1 MTVAIFME
9 TETHVHLLHGDDFG
23 LTIRSL
29 LGEIEEDDELEI
41 IRIDV
46 VDQFNKYS
54 TQMEDKVWEAVLEFK
69 NKREAGKQ
77 LKQQENV

>member
-1 MTVAIFME
+1 MTIAVFME
-9 TETHVHLLHGDDFG
+9 TETHIHLLHGEDLG
-23 LTIRSL
+23 LTIRGIL
-29 LGEIEEDDELEI
+29 DGIEEDDELEI

-69 NKREAGKQ
+69 KNREADKQ

>member
-1 MTVAIFME
+1 MTVAIFMD
-9 TETHVHLLHGDDFG
+9 TKTHVHLLHGEGLD
-23 LTIRSL
+23 LTIPVL
-29 LGEIEEDDELEI
+29 LDSIDEYDELEI

-69 NKREAGKQ
+69 NNREADNN
-77 LKQQENV
+77 LKQKENV

>member
-1 MTVAIFME
+1 MTVAVFME
-9 TETHVHLLHGDDFG
+9 TQTHIHLRHGEDLG

-69 NKREAGKQ
+69 NNREADKQ

>member
-9 TETHVHLLHGDDFG
+9 TETHIHLRHGEDIG
-23 LTIRSL
+23 LTIRGL
-29 LGEIEEDDELEI
+29 LDDIEEDDELEI

-46 VDQFNKYS
+46 VDHSNLFVQEL
-54 TQMEDKVWEAVLEFK
+54 EDLVYDSVLEFK
-69 NKREAGKQ
+69 KNREADKQ

>member
-1 MTVAIFME
+1 MTIAVFME
-9 TETHVHLLHGDDFG
+9 TQTHIHLRHGEHLDVGIDELISDIG
-23 LTIRSL
+23 
-29 LGEIEEDDELEI
+29 EDDELEI

-69 NKREAGKQ
+69 NNREADKQ

>member
-9 TETHVHLLHGDDFG
+9 TETHIHLRHGEDLG
-23 LTIRSL
+23 LTIRGL
-29 LGEIEEDDELEI
+29 LDEIEEDDELEI

-54 TQMEDKVWEAVLEFK
+54 TQMEGKVWEAVLEFK

>member
-1 MTVAIFME
+1 MAVAIFMK
-9 TETHVHLLHGDDFG
+9 TETHVHLMHGEYLDVAIER
-23 LTIRSL
+23 LIN
-29 LGEIEEDDELEI
+29 EIDEDEELEI
-41 IRIDV
+41 LRIDV

-69 NKREAGKQ
+69 NNREADKQ